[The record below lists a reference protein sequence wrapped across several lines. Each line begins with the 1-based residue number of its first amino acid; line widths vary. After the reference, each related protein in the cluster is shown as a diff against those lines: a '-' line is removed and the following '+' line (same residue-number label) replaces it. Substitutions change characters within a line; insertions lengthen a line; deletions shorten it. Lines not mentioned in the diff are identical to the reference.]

1 MTATEPAMLYGAEC
15 RLTKRQHVQ
24 QLNVSEMGML
34 RWICDHTRR
43 DHVRNN
49 NIHKRLGVARVEKL
63 VQHHLRWFRHI
74 Q

>member
-34 RWICDHTRR
+34 R
-43 DHVRNN
+43 
-49 NIHKRLGVARVEKL
+49 
-63 VQHHLRWFRHI
+63 
-74 Q
+74 